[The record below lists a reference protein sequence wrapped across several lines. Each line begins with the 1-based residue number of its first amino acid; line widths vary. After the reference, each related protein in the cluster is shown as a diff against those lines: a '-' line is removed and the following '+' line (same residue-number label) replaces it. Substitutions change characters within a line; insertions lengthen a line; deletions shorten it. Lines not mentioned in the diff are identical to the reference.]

1 MALTI
6 INTVLLPATLT
17 KYKNIFY
24 RLPLFLCILLS
35 FIMCFFIARAGF
47 ISDELGI
54 GGHMVAPFYGHE
66 LVILATIGLISLL
79 YQIFISSLLKKK
91 RD

>member
-1 MALTI
+1 
-6 INTVLLPATLT
+6 
-17 KYKNIFY
+17 
-24 RLPLFLCILLS
+24 
-35 FIMCFFIARAGF
+35 MCFFIARAGF